1 MRDIMNVNE
10 WTDDELKNVRNKIVL
25 ELENRVNRREYELR
39 DKIRTALLDYADF
52 LDTNHRDKYIEE
64 VENDNTSIPIY
75 IYDIIEWFSN

>member
-1 MRDIMNVNE
+1 MRDIMNVSE

-39 DKIRTALLDYADF
+39 DKIRTTLLDYADF